1 MHQRDS
7 FMVLSRLAV
16 SRSITSLG
24 LVFRHDYYYCTCCCC
39 FLRARV
45 WLSLCFA
52 MEAGI
57 KIQNRHRVA
66 AAAENFET
74 RLTADAAET
83 ATTAAKLS
91 SARATALR
99 SWEQR
104 RGATRGRTTEKL
116 QSNKRVHHTQCR
128 LSSLLSVTFYNW
140 FSDMGSILV
149 STLNINKLQCVNKR
163 SKQFKPIFQ
172 PFYWPQNWLHFGP
185 TFNEL
190 YPIFQALLI
199 YNELQIVLTFLH
211 TAIWGQN

>member
-1 MHQRDS
+1 
-7 FMVLSRLAV
+7 
-16 SRSITSLG
+16 
-24 LVFRHDYYYCTCCCC
+24 
-39 FLRARV
+39 
-45 WLSLCFA
+45 

-83 ATTAAKLS
+83 ATTAAAKLS

-104 RGATRGRTTEKL
+104 QHGGELLRSFKATNVFIIL
-116 QSNKRVHHTQCR
+116 NVDSV
-128 LSSLLSVTFYNW
+128 LLSVTFYNW

-163 SKQFKPIFQ
+163 SKQFKPIFS
-172 PFYWPQNWLHFGP
+172 PFFIESHVVIQKYIIL
-185 TFNEL
+185 
-190 YPIFQALLI
+190 PICHPKVISIAREGILRDF
-199 YNELQIVLTFLH
+199 FR
-211 TAIWGQN
+211 